1 MTETFIEKAKAVHG
15 DKYDYSKVEYI
26 NSLKEVIIIC
36 REHGEFEQLPKTHKR
51 GNGCI
56 KCGKDRSSHARKNT
70 LEEFIQKATQV
81 HGDKYDYSK
90 VEYKKSCQKV
100 IIHCKEHGE
109 YLQTPNGHIGGA
121 GCVKCATQKN
131 ANDKR
136 FTRIEFIEKA
146 IEVHR
151 DKYDYSKVEYKNFN
165 TKVCIIC
172 SEHGEYFQ
180 TPAGHLTGRK
190 CIKCGNNSRALL
202 KTKSTEQIIR
212 EFKIIHGDKYDYSKV
227 QYKNGQENII
237 IICKEHGEFEQSPR
251 GHLSG
256 KICCP
261 ICLQL
266 IYGKWNSSNTNE
278 FIQKAKEIHG
288 DKYDYSEVEY
298 VKAIDYVKIGCKQH
312 GYFEI
317 SPNSHLNGSG
327 CNTCGMIQR
336 TMALSLTTQQF
347 IQKAKDV
354 HGDKYDYS
362 KVEYMNYHNKINISC
377 NIHGLFIQT
386 SGGHLS
392 GRGCIK
398 CSNKYSYSSE
408 EWILKA
414 KEIHG
419 DKYDYSKSEYMK
431 AHEPIS
437 IICKEHGEFKQN
449 PNVHLRPSGCP
460 RCSLYK
466 KYSKLQI
473 KWLNFLQVYYK
484 INIEHAE
491 NDGEFSIPD
500 TKFKADGY
508 CKETN
513 TIYEFHG
520 DIWHGNPNKFKPDKV
535 SFFGKTY
542 GELYQKTLVKE
553 ERIKELGYHL
563 VVMWEGDWNRINHS
577 ISILQ
582 RKIRK

>member
-81 HGDKYDYSK
+81 HVDKYDYSK

-121 GCVKCATQKN
+121 GCVKCARQKN
-131 ANDKR
+131 ADDKR

-151 DKYDYSKVEYKNFN
+151 DKYDYSKVQYKNMT
-165 TKVCIIC
+165 TKVIIIC
-172 SEHGEYFQ
+172 REHGEFFQ
-180 TPAGHLTGRK
+180 TPAGHLVGK
-190 CIKCGNNSRALL
+190 NCVKCGVTSSALSKI
-202 KTKSTEQIIR
+202 KTTEQILS

-227 QYKNGQENII
+227 QYKNGKEIII
-237 IICKEHGEFEQSPR
+237 IICKEHGEFQQKPCD
-251 GHLSG
+251 HLSG

-261 ICLQL
+261 VCLQL
-266 IYGKWNSSNTNE
+266 MFGKWNSSNTNE
-278 FIQKAKEIHG
+278 FIQKAKSI
-288 DKYDYSEVEY
+288 
-298 VKAIDYVKIGCKQH
+298 
-312 GYFEI
+312 
-317 SPNSHLNGSG
+317 
-327 CNTCGMIQR
+327 
-336 TMALSLTTQQF
+336 
-347 IQKAKDV
+347 

-362 KVEYMNYHNKINISC
+362 KVEYIKSIDYVKIGC
-377 NIHGLFIQT
+377 KKHGYFEIT
-386 SGGHLS
+386 PNSHLNS
-392 GRGCIK
+392 
-398 CSNKYSYSSE
+398 
-408 EWILKA
+408 
-414 KEIHG
+414 
-419 DKYDYSKSEYMK
+419 
-431 AHEPIS
+431 
-437 IICKEHGEFKQN
+437 
-449 PNVHLRPSGCP
+449 SGCNKCYP
-460 RCSLYK
+460 NH
-466 KYSKLQI
+466 SKIQI
-473 KWLNFLQVYYK
+473 KWLNFIQVYYK

-491 NDGEFSIPD
+491 NNGEFSIPE
-500 TKFKADGY
+500 TRFKADGY

-520 DIWHGNPNKFKPDKV
+520 DLWHGNPKKFKPDKV
-535 SFFGKTY
+535 SFFGTTY
-542 GELYQKTLVKE
+542 GELYQKTLAKE